1 VVAPASGSPATPPAD
16 RPRVGR
22 WSAFVL
28 NRALH
33 RDVGYFVSAL
43 AIVYAVSGLAV
54 NHTADWNPS
63 LDKTTTQLELGPLPT
78 DLDAAEKAVVQR
90 AGIDP
95 SRVRGRHRPGP
106 DVFRVFLDEGSEA
119 KVTLSTGKGTLVDV
133 QRRNGLF
140 EANALHLNHL
150 KGVWTW
156 VADVFAV
163 ALLFLAIGGLFMLKG
178 RKGLMGRGKWFFS
191 AGLLVPVAATVW
203 YHLTR

>member
-1 VVAPASGSPATPPAD
+1 MVAPASGSPATPPVE
-16 RPRVGR
+16 RPRARR

-43 AIVYAVSGLAV
+43 AIIYAVSGLAV

-95 SRVRGRHRPGP
+95 SRVRGRHRPAP

-133 QRRNGLF
+133 HRRNGLF

-178 RKGLMGRGKWFFS
+178 RKGLTGRGKWFFA
-191 AGLLVPVAATVW
+191 AGLLVPVAAVVW